1 MAAVASSTEPKVDP
15 PPVATA
21 EGKEAI
27 DPADAKAHPPRIQVS
42 LDKKP
47 LYFYVN
53 LAKKLMQQH
62 GEVKLSALGFAMSNM
77 VSVAEILKKEKLV
90 LEKQLMTSIDM
101 LTDRGRPRAVRK
113 PKMEI
118 VLVKSAEFDAIV
130 EEQAKAL
137 AEKKER
143 EANAEK
149 ESKDTAV
156 EGKDAKPTDD
166 GSKPADGGK
175 PADGSKPVDPT
186 PPST

>member
-1 MAAVASSTEPKVDP
+1 MQKRRWFDMAAVASSVEPKVDAP
-15 PPVATA
+15 PTPTP

-27 DPADAKAHPPRIQVS
+27 DPADAKVHPPRIQVS

-130 EEQAKAL
+130 EEQAKLL

-149 ESKDTAV
+149 EKESKDAPPPAK
-156 EGKDAKPTDD
+156 GKESDATDD
-166 GSKPADGGK
+166 VK
-175 PADGSKPVDPT
+175 KPVDPT

>member
-1 MAAVASSTEPKVDP
+1 MATATATDPKVESP
-15 PPVATA
+15 PPNA
-21 EGKEAI
+21 EDTGEVME
-27 DPADAKAHPPRIQVS
+27 PVDAKAHPPKIQVS

-118 VLVKSAEFDAIV
+118 VLVKSPDFDRIV

-149 ESKDTAV
+149 EAKDT
-156 EGKDAKPTDD
+156 DATDANQAND
-166 GSKPADGGK
+166 AE
-175 PADGSKPVDPT
+175 KPVDT
-186 PPST
+186 TA

>member
-1 MAAVASSTEPKVDP
+1 MAAVASSVDPKVDTS
-15 PPVATA
+15 PVDTP
-21 EGKEAI
+21 EGKEAMEL
-27 DPADAKAHPPRIQVS
+27 ADAKAHPPRIQVS

-118 VLVKSAEFDAIV
+118 VLVKSAEFDTIV
-130 EEQAKAL
+130 EEQARAL

-143 EANAEK
+143 EAKDAEK

-156 EGKDAKPTDD
+156 KDSGATDGKKSVDATN
-166 GSKPADGGK
+166 A
-175 PADGSKPVDPT
+175 T
-186 PPST
+186 T